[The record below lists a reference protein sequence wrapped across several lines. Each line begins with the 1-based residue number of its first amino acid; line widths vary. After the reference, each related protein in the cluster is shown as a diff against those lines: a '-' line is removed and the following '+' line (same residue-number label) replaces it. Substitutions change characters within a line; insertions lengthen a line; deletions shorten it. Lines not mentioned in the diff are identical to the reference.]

1 MASFSDQERN
11 FGNASVGISREPCS
25 LNSASVGSAFKH
37 PMDYLDPSMVHSIS
51 PVVCQDLELEN
62 MYAIAF
68 NPQHKYAEQMI
79 QQWKSKFS
87 SDVEYLQQTQRLQL
101 PKGTESSRL
110 DEFAKGK
117 GGNHMSANA
126 DWKVAS
132 ESEGA
137 QLGAAAK
144 ASPIDVSALD
154 SVFNDV
160 FETSDFVNRY
170 SFIDIENVK
179 FVNENSTFMGFW
191 TMANLLSPLISL
203 VLPLLLLVAPFV
215 LLKIQGVAIS
225 FDAYLSILKSLLLKH
240 SLGKA
245 FASFDAASLN
255 GLVYLLFSLAMYGI
269 QTYQNIKSCIRFY
282 KNIYT
287 INTNLIS
294 IQTFLKTS
302 LHNMKD
308 FMVMNAGLSK
318 YAGFCAHMS
327 NQFDELS
334 ELQRLVADVKPFSF
348 GINKMFEIGYLL
360 KCYYGLQKYKTCLQY
375 AVALEGYFDNMR
387 AIKSLKPCEFN
398 CEATIIEDQVYPPL
412 SKRELCSPSVL
423 PPSVLPPSVI
433 PIKNTVDL
441 SNNII
446 ITGPNA
452 SGKTTILK
460 TTAINIIFSQQF
472 GAGYYSKCV
481 LYPYSQIHSYLNI
494 PDTSGRDSLFQAEAR
509 RCKEIL
515 DFVDQA
521 EFKLCENMLDFV
533 KNCTSES
540 AKKTEASLRHFCIFD
555 ELFSGT
561 NAEEATYASVGFL
574 KYLQTYSNVDFI
586 LTTHFI
592 DVPKTI
598 ETLSNKRII
607 NMKMDAT
614 LEGNSIHFT
623 YKLVP
628 GISEIKAAKLIL
640 MQMGFPSVVFDAF
653 SDDESDA

>member
-1 MASFSDQERN
+1 
-11 FGNASVGISREPCS
+11 
-25 LNSASVGSAFKH
+25 
-37 PMDYLDPSMVHSIS
+37 
-51 PVVCQDLELEN
+51 
-62 MYAIAF
+62 
-68 NPQHKYAEQMI
+68 
-79 QQWKSKFS
+79 
-87 SDVEYLQQTQRLQL
+87 
-101 PKGTESSRL
+101 
-110 DEFAKGK
+110 
-117 GGNHMSANA
+117 
-126 DWKVAS
+126 
-132 ESEGA
+132 
-137 QLGAAAK
+137 
-144 ASPIDVSALD
+144 
-154 SVFNDV
+154 
-160 FETSDFVNRY
+160 
-170 SFIDIENVK
+170 
-179 FVNENSTFMGFW
+179 
-191 TMANLLSPLISL
+191 MANLLSPLISL

-269 QTYQNIKSCIRFY
+269 QTYQNIKSCVRFY
-282 KNIYT
+282 NNIYT
-287 INTNLIS
+287 INTNLIA
-294 IQTFLKTS
+294 IQAFLKIS

-334 ELQRLVADVKPFSF
+334 ELQRLVADVKPFVF

-375 AVALEGYFDNMR
+375 AVALEGYLDNMR
-387 AIKSLKPCEFN
+387 AIKNLQLCEFN
-398 CEATIIEDQVYPPL
+398 CESTIIEDQVYPPL
-412 SKRELCSPSVL
+412 SKDSVL
-423 PPSVLPPSVI
+423 

-452 SGKTTILK
+452 SGKTTVLK

-521 EFKLCENMLDFV
+521 EFKLCENILDFV

-540 AKKTEASLRHFCIFD
+540 AKKNEASFRHFCIFD

-640 MQMGFPSVVFDAF
+640 MQMGFPSDVFDAF

>member
-1 MASFSDQERN
+1 MAYSTQERS
-11 FGNASVGISREPCS
+11 ASVGISREPCS
-25 LNSASVGSAFKH
+25 LNSASVGTAGAFKH

-68 NPQHKYAEQMI
+68 NPQHKYAKQMI

-110 DEFAKGK
+110 G
-117 GGNHMSANA
+117 
-126 DWKVAS
+126 AS
-132 ESEGA
+132 
-137 QLGAAAK
+137 AK

-154 SVFNDV
+154 AVFNDV

-269 QTYQNIKSCIRFY
+269 QTYQNIKSCVRFY
-282 KNIYT
+282 NNIYT
-287 INTNLIS
+287 INTNLIA
-294 IQTFLKTS
+294 IQTFLNTS
-302 LHNMKD
+302 LHNMKE

-327 NQFDELS
+327 DQYDELS

-375 AVALEGYFDNMR
+375 AVALEGYLDNMR

-412 SKRELCSPSVL
+412 SKRELCSPSVFPPSVI

-540 AKKTEASLRHFCIFD
+540 AKKTEASFRHFCIFD

-640 MQMGFPSVVFDAF
+640 MQMGFPSDVFDAF

>member
-1 MASFSDQERN
+1 MSSSTQEP
-11 FGNASVGISREPCS
+11 SSSREPCS
-25 LNSASVGSAFKH
+25 LDAFKH

-51 PVVCQDLELEN
+51 SVVCQDLELEN

-79 QQWKSKFS
+79 HQWKTKFS

-101 PKGTESSRL
+101 PKGTE
-110 DEFAKGK
+110 
-117 GGNHMSANA
+117 
-126 DWKVAS
+126 
-132 ESEGA
+132 GA
-137 QLGAAAK
+137 RLGAAAK
-144 ASPIDVSALD
+144 ASPIDVPALD
-154 SVFNDV
+154 AVFNDV
-160 FETSDFVNRY
+160 FETGDFVNRY

-269 QTYQNIKSCIRFY
+269 QTYQNIKSCVRFY
-282 KNIYT
+282 HNIYT
-287 INTNLIS
+287 INNNLIA
-294 IQTFLKTS
+294 IQAFLKTS

-334 ELQRLVADVKPFSF
+334 ELQRLVADVKPFVF

-375 AVALEGYFDNMR
+375 AVALEGYLDNMR
-387 AIKSLKPCEFN
+387 AIKSLEPCEFN
-398 CEATIIEDQVYPPL
+398 CEATVIEDQVYPPL
-412 SKRELCSPSVL
+412 HNKNKLK
-423 PPSVLPPSVI
+423 

-452 SGKTTILK
+452 SGKTTVLK

-481 LYPYSQIHSYLNI
+481 LNPYSQIHSYLNI

-515 DFVDQA
+515 DFVKDSDKKAPLA
-521 EFKLCENMLDFV
+521 EAPSRE
-533 KNCTSES
+533 
-540 AKKTEASLRHFCIFD
+540 TEFPLERHFCIFD

-561 NAEEATYASVGFL
+561 NAEEATLASVGFL
-574 KYLQTYSNVDFI
+574 KYLQTFNNVDFI

-592 DVPKTI
+592 NVAKTFTDS
-598 ETLSNKRII
+598 ETAII

-640 MQMGFPSVVFDAF
+640 MQMGFPSDVFDAF
-653 SDDESDA
+653 SDDERDA